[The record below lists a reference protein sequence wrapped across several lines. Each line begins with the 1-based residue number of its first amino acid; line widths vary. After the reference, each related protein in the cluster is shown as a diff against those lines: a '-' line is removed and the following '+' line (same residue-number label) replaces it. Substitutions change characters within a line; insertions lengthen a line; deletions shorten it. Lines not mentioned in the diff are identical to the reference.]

1 MWNCWNGS
9 NYTVLDDLRSHQRNK
24 SDELHRIA
32 CCPYDGFFLLY
43 AAALR
48 RIFLKYDN
56 YLLKNDKN
64 MLTKNNSDDMMVS
77 NGGWKNLTE
86 VCYERER

>member
-1 MWNCWNGS
+1 MS
-9 NYTVLDDLRSHQRNK
+9 YIESHVVLMMASFCFTL
-24 SDELHRIA
+24 
-32 CCPYDGFFLLY
+32 LLY
-43 AAALR
+43 AEF
-48 RIFLKYDN
+48 FLKYDN